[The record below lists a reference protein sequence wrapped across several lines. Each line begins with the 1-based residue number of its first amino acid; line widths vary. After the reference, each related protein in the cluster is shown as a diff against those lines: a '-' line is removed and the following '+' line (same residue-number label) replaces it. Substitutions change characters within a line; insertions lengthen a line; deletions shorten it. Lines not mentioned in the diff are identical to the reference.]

1 MILPAVYK
9 ECGCFKTFTRNLTGR
24 YGHVDSRNWRDD
36 IIAALKANNISFI
49 VHVADRV
56 LAPIITKLEDDPF
69 FQVVTLSRE
78 EEGIGILTGA
88 YMGGKRGAILLQ
100 SSGLGNTLNAL
111 GSLALPYQI
120 PFVVLLSPRGSFME
134 HNLVQ
139 LAWGK
144 AVPKTV
150 DAMDMQLFELTTP
163 DEVPFKMD
171 KGIKHAFVTRRPVV
185 MSISTQLSGGK
196 DGG

>member
-1 MILPAVYK
+1 VNSH
-9 ECGCFKTFTRNLTGR
+9 T
-24 YGHVDSRNWRDD
+24 WRDD
-36 IIAALKANNISFI
+36 IVAALKANDISLI

-56 LAPIITKLEDDPF
+56 LAPIIVKLEADPF
-69 FQVVTLSRE
+69 FKVVVLSRE
-78 EEGIGILTGA
+78 EEGIGLLTGA
-88 YMGGKRGAILLQ
+88 YMGGKRGAMLLQ

-120 PFVVLLSPRGSFME
+120 PFVMLLSPRGGFME

-144 AVPKTV
+144 AVPRTV
-150 DAMDMQLFELTTP
+150 EALDMQLFDMARPE
-163 DEVPFKMD
+163 DVPFMMD
-171 KGIKHAFVTRRPVV
+171 RGIKHAFVTRRPVV

-196 DGG
+196 DGK

>member
-1 MILPAVYK
+1 MIPAALYWQQR
-9 ECGCFKTFTRNLTGR
+9 CQKTPCELSIERQPD
-24 YGHVDSRNWRDD
+24 VDSPSWRDE
-36 IIAALKANNISFI
+36 IVAALKANDISFI

-56 LAPIITKLEDDPF
+56 LAPIITRLESDPW

-78 EEGIGILTGA
+78 EEGIGVLTGA

-120 PFVVLLSPRGSFME
+120 PFVILLSPRGSYME

-144 AVPKTV
+144 AVPRTV
-150 DAMDMQLFELTTP
+150 EAMDMQMFEMTSAAG
-163 DEVPFKMD
+163 VPFIMD

-185 MSISTQLSGGK
+185 LCISTQLSGGK
-196 DGG
+196 DGA

>member
-1 MILPAVYK
+1 M
-9 ECGCFKTFTRNLTGR
+9 
-24 YGHVDSRNWRDD
+24 DSPSWRDD
-36 IIAALKANNISFI
+36 IVAALKANDISFI

-56 LAPIITKLEDDPF
+56 LAPIIATLEADPW

-78 EEGIGILTGA
+78 EEGIGVLTGA

-120 PFVVLLSPRGSFME
+120 PFVILLSPRGSYME

-144 AVPKTV
+144 AVPRTV
-150 DAMDMQLFELTTP
+150 EAMDMQMFEMTSAA
-163 DEVPFKMD
+163 DVPFIMD

-185 MSISTQLSGGK
+185 LCISTQLSGGK
-196 DGG
+196 DGA

>member
-1 MILPAVYK
+1 M
-9 ECGCFKTFTRNLTGR
+9 
-24 YGHVDSRNWRDD
+24 DSHTWRDD
-36 IIAALKANNISFI
+36 IIDALKANNIALI
-49 VHVADRV
+49 VHVADSV
-56 LAPIITKLEDDPF
+56 LAPIIVKLEADPF

-78 EEGIGILTGA
+78 EEGIGLLTGA
-88 YMGGKRGAILLQ
+88 YMGGKRGALLLQ
-100 SSGLGNTLNAL
+100 SSGFGNTLNAL

-120 PFVVLLSPRGSFME
+120 PFVMLLSPRGSFME
-134 HNLVQ
+134 HNVVQ

-150 DAMDMQLFELTTP
+150 DALEMQIFELTSP

-185 MSISTQLSGGK
+185 LSISTQLSGGK
-196 DGG
+196 DGAR

>member
-1 MILPAVYK
+1 MNA
-9 ECGCFKTFTRNLTGR
+9 R
-24 YGHVDSRNWRDD
+24 SWRDD
-36 IIAALKANNISFI
+36 IVSALKSNDISLI

-56 LAPIITKLEDDPF
+56 LAPIISTLEADPF
-69 FQVVTLSRE
+69 FEVVTLSRE
-78 EEGIGILTGA
+78 EEGIGLLTGA

-120 PFVVLLSPRGSFME
+120 PFVILLSPRGGFME

-144 AVPKTV
+144 AVPRTV
-150 DAMDMQLFELTTP
+150 EALDMQLFEMTTP
-163 DEVPFKMD
+163 DHVPFMMD

-185 MSISTQLSGGK
+185 LSITTQLSGGK

>member
-1 MILPAVYK
+1 
-9 ECGCFKTFTRNLTGR
+9 
-24 YGHVDSRNWRDD
+24 VDSPSWRDD
-36 IIAALKANNISFI
+36 IVAAFKANDISLI

-56 LAPIITKLEDDPF
+56 LAPVISKLEADPW
-69 FQVVTLSRE
+69 FQVITLSRE
-78 EEGIGILTGA
+78 EEGIGLLTGA

-120 PFVVLLSPRGSFME
+120 PFVILLSPRGSYME

-144 AVPKTV
+144 AVPRTV
-150 DAMDMQLFELTTP
+150 EAMDMQLFEMTSAADVT
-163 DEVPFKMD
+163 FIMD

-185 MSISTQLSGGK
+185 LSISTQLSGGK
-196 DGG
+196 DGA

>member
-1 MILPAVYK
+1 MD
-9 ECGCFKTFTRNLTGR
+9 THT
-24 YGHVDSRNWRDD
+24 WRAD
-36 IIAALKANNISFI
+36 IVAALKANNISLI

-56 LAPIITKLEDDPF
+56 LAPIIVSLEADPF
-69 FQVVTLSRE
+69 FHVVTLSRE
-78 EEGIGILTGA
+78 EEGIGVLTGA

-120 PFVVLLSPRGSFME
+120 PFVILLSPRGHFME

-144 AVPKTV
+144 AVPRTME
-150 DAMDMQLFELTTP
+150 ALDMQVFDMTRP
-163 DEVPFKMD
+163 ADVPFMMD

-185 MSISTQLSGGK
+185 LSINTQLSGGK
-196 DGG
+196 DGA

>member
-1 MILPAVYK
+1 MIPAAVYR
-9 ECGCFKTFTRNLTGR
+9 ETACWYRHARTTIGR
-24 YGHVDSRNWRDD
+24 LFSVSALSWRAD
-36 IIAALKANNISFI
+36 IVASLKANNIELI

-56 LAPIITKLEDDPF
+56 LAPIIVELESDPF

-120 PFVVLLSPRGSFME
+120 PFVILLSPRGGFME

-150 DAMDMQLFELTTP
+150 DALDMQLFELTTP

>member
-1 MILPAVYK
+1 
-9 ECGCFKTFTRNLTGR
+9 
-24 YGHVDSRNWRDD
+24 VDSPSWRDE
-36 IIAALKANNISFI
+36 IVAALKANDISLI

-56 LAPIITKLEDDPF
+56 LAPVITRLESDPW

-78 EEGIGILTGA
+78 EEGIGLLTGA
-88 YMGGKRGAILLQ
+88 YLGGKRGAILLQ

-120 PFVVLLSPRGSFME
+120 PFVILLSPRGSFME

-144 AVPKTV
+144 AVPRTV
-150 DAMDMQLFELTTP
+150 EAMDMQMFDMTSP
-163 DEVPFKMD
+163 ADVPFMMD

-185 MSISTQLSGGK
+185 LSISTQLSGGK
-196 DGG
+196 DGA